1 MTTINIGTDIP
12 TSINTLERLAAWSI
26 MALRRVNP
34 TQKVLEVADTTPVN
48 AAQAALIQADD
59 GSVRFFGRVSIS
71 VESDYAEDNVNK
83 LWMKAEELSNT
94 ALPEAFKTN

>member
-1 MTTINIGTDIP
+1 MTAINITTDIP
-12 TSINTLERLAAWSI
+12 SNINTLERLAAWSI
-26 MALRRVNP
+26 MALRRTNP

-48 AAQAALIQADD
+48 VAQAALIQAED

-94 ALPEAFKTN
+94 TLPEAFKTN

>member
-1 MTTINIGTDIP
+1 MTTLDISTDIP
-12 TSINTLERLAAWSI
+12 SNINTLERLAAWSI

-34 TQKVLEVADTTPVN
+34 TQKVLEVADTSPVQV
-48 AAQAALIQADD
+48 AQAAIVQADD
-59 GSVRFFGRVSIS
+59 GSIRFFGRVSIS

-94 ALPEAFKTN
+94 TLPEAFKQN